1 MKTKWLSLLAAM
13 LLLIALAA
21 CGGADMPMEATLDG
35 YTIVLGQTS
44 VQDLVDRGYEA
55 HLEKMPDFARDGEK
69 YISFNYSLSRGA
81 GDQIFATVSVPWSG
95 NTDITEETTL
105 SASEGILQTV
115 TLTKTATEK
124 VEAAYN
130 GVSVQDLS
138 FDYAAQEWGAKEKK
152 DASKKTY
159 TLQAKRGLVQ
169 FQSYLTSDEDFH
181 SVSIQLSDKEFEKM
195 QK

>member
-13 LLLIALAA
+13 MMLIALAA

-35 YTIVLGQTS
+35 YTIVLGQTT

-55 HLEKMPDFARDGEK
+55 HLEKMPDVARDGDK
-69 YISFNYSLSRGA
+69 YISFHYSLDRGA
-81 GDQIFATVSVPWSG
+81 GDQIFVTVSVPWSG
-95 NTDITEETTL
+95 NTDITAETKL
-105 SASEGILQTV
+105 STSAGILQAV
-115 TLTKTATEK
+115 TFTKTATEK
-124 VEAAYN
+124 VEALYN

-138 FDYAAQEWGAKEKK
+138 FDFAAQEWGAKEKK

-159 TLQAKRGLVQ
+159 TLQAKRGFVQ
-169 FQSYLTSDEDFH
+169 FQSHLTGDEDFH
-181 SVSIQLSDKEFEKM
+181 SVSVTLSDKEFEKM

>member
-1 MKTKWLSLLAAM
+1 M
-13 LLLIALAA
+13 
-21 CGGADMPMEATLDG
+21 
-35 YTIVLGQTS
+35 
-44 VQDLVDRGYEA
+44 
-55 HLEKMPDFARDGEK
+55 
-69 YISFNYSLSRGA
+69 
-81 GDQIFATVSVPWSG
+81 
-95 NTDITEETTL
+95 
-105 SASEGILQTV
+105 QTV

-159 TLQAKRGLVQ
+159 TRGLVQ

-181 SVSIQLSDKEFEKM
+181 SVSIQLSDKDFEKM